1 MVGSPSR
8 FEIGKRGI
16 SSLQKAE
23 SLMSSNG
30 SEAPRR
36 PRQWK
41 VAMTLLLAVGAAGAQ
56 ALPDLGGRTIVAVTE
71 NAFPPLNMLD
81 PRAGKGVG
89 WEYDC
94 FNEVARRLHLV
105 VDWRIS
111 SWDVMIE
118 SVRSGQFDVGMDG
131 ISVTDER
138 RSQVDFSSPY
148 MHARLFMLVRADE
161 GRFRDAASFR
171 ANAKL
176 LAGAQ
181 PGTTSFYA
189 TSRELLGTPA
199 ASPRIKLFDTFGATV
214 QALRAGDVD
223 VVLSDPTGASANI
236 NRFPK
241 SFKIV
246 GSPLPGEDYA
256 FIFKKGSPLKAPVD
270 AALASMNKDGTIDR
284 LNSRW
289 LQPAPAIAK

>member
-1 MVGSPSR
+1 
-8 FEIGKRGI
+8 
-16 SSLQKAE
+16 
-23 SLMSSNG
+23 MSTN
-30 SEAPRR
+30 ETPAAAPLRR
-36 PRQWK
+36 WLL
-41 VAMTLLLAVGAAGAQ
+41 ALALLLACCMAGAQ
-56 ALPDLGGRTIVAVTE
+56 VLPDLGGRKVVAVTE

-81 PRAGKGVG
+81 PRTGKGTG

-94 FNEVARRLHLV
+94 FNEIARRLHLV

-118 SVRSGQFDVGMDG
+118 SIRSGQFDIGMDG

-138 RSQVDFSSPY
+138 RSQVDFSAPY
-148 MHARLFMLVRADE
+148 MRAQLLMLVRADE
-161 GRFRDAASFR
+161 ARFHDAPSFR
-171 ANAKL
+171 ANARL

-189 TSRELLGTPA
+189 TARELLGTPST
-199 ASPRIKLFDTFGATV
+199 SPRIKLFDTFGATV

-236 NRFPK
+236 GRFPGV
-241 SFKIV
+241 FKIV
-246 GSPLPGEDYA
+246 GTPLPGEDYA

-270 AALASMNKDGTIDR
+270 AALAAMVQDGTIDR
-284 LNSRW
+284 LNKRW
-289 LQPAPAIAK
+289 LQPLPKASK